1 MPTKKKLLT
10 KFSIKMAR
18 KIIISLWLRKI
29 FILFKIIRLQLSFT
43 IPKEDANGR
52 AKTVF
57 YDSRGTCQ
65 TVFYDS
71 RRTCQT
77 VFYDSRRTCQRQTWS
92 PLFSL
97 ISVQWESSSSPLLF
111 NPLNIKKNNHY
122 TTELIKKINH
132 GSQNVFWVL
141 TWIGG
146 Y

>member
-29 FILFKIIRLQLSFT
+29 FILFKTIRLQLSFT
-43 IPKEDANGR
+43 IPKEHANGR

-57 YDSRGTCQ
+57 YDSRG
-65 TVFYDS
+65 
-71 RRTCQT
+71 TCQT

-111 NPLNIKKNNHY
+111 NPLKIKKTNHY

>member
-29 FILFKIIRLQLSFT
+29 FILFKTIRLQLSFT
-43 IPKEDANGR
+43 IPKEHANGR

-57 YDSRGTCQ
+57 YDSRG
-65 TVFYDS
+65 
-71 RRTCQT
+71 TCQT

-111 NPLNIKKNNHY
+111 NPLKIKKNNHY

>member
-29 FILFKIIRLQLSFT
+29 FILFKTIRLQLSFT
-43 IPKEDANGR
+43 IPKEHANGR

-57 YDSRGTCQ
+57 YDSRG
-65 TVFYDS
+65 
-71 RRTCQT
+71 TCQT

-111 NPLNIKKNNHY
+111 NPLNIKKTNHY